1 MRALNWEAEADAKV
15 AKLRFIAYALFL
27 SALWLL
33 WSGIYKPMIIG
44 FGATSI
50 CLVLLITHRMNSVDE
65 DRVPIELNP
74 IKFLGYFFWLLVEI
88 AKSNIAVTK
97 TILST
102 SMPIRQNLFE
112 VPYTQRTDLGQVI
125 FANSITLT
133 PGTVS
138 VETETGHFL
147 VHAVSYKA
155 DDMDALAD
163 MDTRI
168 SATELA
174 VPS

>member
-1 MRALNWEAEADAKV
+1 MRLIV
-15 AKLRFIAYALFL
+15 YALL
-27 SALWLL
+27 LGALWLL
-33 WSGIYKPMIIG
+33 WSGIYKPIIIS
-44 FGATSI
+44 FGAASI
-50 CLVLLITHRMNSVDE
+50 GLVLLITHRMNTVDE
-65 DRVPIELNP
+65 DKVPIELSP
-74 IKFLGYFFWLLVEI
+74 IKFLSYLIWLLVEI

-97 TILST
+97 TILSPT
-102 SMPIRQNLFE
+102 MPIRQNLFE

-147 VHAVSYKA
+147 VHAVSYSA
-155 DDMDALAD
+155 ADMDALAN
-163 MDTRI
+163 MDARV

-174 VPS
+174 GSS

>member
-1 MRALNWEAEADAKV
+1 M
-15 AKLRFIAYALFL
+15 
-27 SALWLL
+27 
-33 WSGIYKPMIIG
+33 
-44 FGATSI
+44 
-50 CLVLLITHRMNSVDE
+50 
-65 DRVPIELNP
+65 
-74 IKFLGYFFWLLVEI
+74 
-88 AKSNIAVTK
+88 
-97 TILST
+97 
-102 SMPIRQNLFE
+102 
-112 VPYTQRTDLGQVI
+112 I

-147 VHAVSYKA
+147 VHAVSYTA

>member
-1 MRALNWEAEADAKV
+1 LNWEVDADAQV
-15 AKLRFIAYALFL
+15 AKLRSIIYALFL
-27 SALWLL
+27 GALWLL
-33 WSGIYKPMIIG
+33 WSGIYKPMIMG
-44 FGATSI
+44 FGASSI
-50 CLVLLITHRMNSVDE
+50 GLVLLITHRMNNVDG
-65 DRVPIELNP
+65 DRVPVELNP
-74 IKFLGYFFWLLVEI
+74 IKFLGYFFWLLAEI

-97 TILST
+97 TILSP
-102 SMPIRQNLFE
+102 SMLIRQNLFT

-147 VHAVSYKA
+147 VHAVSYTEN
-155 DDMDALAD
+155 DMDALAD
-163 MDTRI
+163 MDARV

-174 VPS
+174 EPS

>member
-1 MRALNWEAEADAKV
+1 LDWKVKTDALV
-15 AKLRFIAYALFL
+15 AKLRFIAYFIFL
-27 SALWLL
+27 GALWLL

-44 FGATSI
+44 FGAVSI
-50 CLVLLITHRMNSVDE
+50 GLVLIITRRMNSVDE

-74 IKFLGYFFWLLVEI
+74 IKFLGYFFWLLTEI

-97 TILST
+97 TILSP

-138 VETETGHFL
+138 VETERGYFL
-147 VHAVSYKA
+147 VHAVSYTSN
-155 DDMDALAD
+155 DMDALAD
-163 MDTRI
+163 MDARV

-174 VPS
+174 GPS

>member
-1 MRALNWEAEADAKV
+1 MDQEAETDEQV
-15 AKLRFIAYALFL
+15 AQLRFISYALFL
-27 SALWLL
+27 GTLWLL
-33 WSGIYKPMIIG
+33 WSGIYKTMIIG
-44 FGATSI
+44 FGAASI
-50 CLVLLITHRMNSVDE
+50 SLVLIITHRMNSVDE

-74 IKFLGYFFWLLVEI
+74 IKFIGYFFWLLFEI

-97 TILST
+97 TILSP
-102 SMPIRQNLFE
+102 SMPIRQNLFQ

-138 VETETGHFL
+138 VETEEGYFL
-147 VHAVSYKA
+147 VHAISYSV

-163 MDTRI
+163 MDARV
-168 SATELA
+168 SATEL
-174 VPS
+174 VGPL